1 MALIKSEQGLFLLF
15 HWKVDEV
22 SGDEL
27 AGRVLC
33 ADWLEALS
41 RVLNALQQVLVVQM
55 HDGFG
60 FAFD

>member
-1 MALIKSEQGLFLLF
+1 M
-15 HWKVDEV
+15 

-27 AGRVLC
+27 AGRVVC
-33 ADWLEALS
+33 AHWLEALS

-55 HDGFG
+55 HDEFG